1 MAILTKTRYLLALLL
16 GFIVGIAVCYH
27 IGQGQEVQIQKV
39 ETVVEKIV
47 EVVKTEIVEIEK
59 IVEVVKIEIVE
70 VDRIVK
76 EYEIKEVPVTKTR
89 IVYLPGK
96 PDTTVAPEVDPEE
109 LECMTLNIYRE
120 ANNQSMAG
128 QIAVARVVI
137 NRVQDRRYPG
147 SPCGVI
153 YDGPMKE
160 SWKTA
165 NDPELAQDERVFY
178 PVRNKCQFS
187 WYCDGKADDVVIRE
201 DNIKWKLAQEVAYQV
216 LAFNK
221 WSGMIEGATHYH
233 ATYVNPTWARQL
245 RLVAK
250 IDDHIFYRWD

>member
-1 MAILTKTRYLLALLL
+1 MAILTKTRYVLAILF
-16 GFIVGIAVCYH
+16 GFTTGI
-27 IGQGQEVQIQKV
+27 IGTVFYADTIIPEIEIREIETIKEV
-39 ETVVEKIV
+39 ETVVEKLVQVDKI
-47 EVVKTEIVEIEK
+47 K
-59 IVEVVKIEIVE
+59 IVEVPKVVYE
-70 VDRIVK
+70 VQ
-76 EYEIKEVPVTKTR
+76 IKEVPVTKTR
-89 IVYLPGK
+89 IVYLPGE
-96 PDTTVAPEVDPEE
+96 PDTQVAPEVNPEE

-147 SPCGVI
+147 SPCDVI

-160 SWKTA
+160 SWKTK
-165 NDPELAQDERVFY
+165 NDPDLPKNERVFY

-187 WYCDGKADDVVIRE
+187 WYCDGKADEIVVTE
-201 DNIKWKLAQEVAYQV
+201 DNIKWKLAQDIAYQV

-221 WSGMIEGATHYH
+221 WSGMLEGATHYH
-233 ATYVNPTWARQL
+233 ATYVSPTWAKQL
-245 RLVAK
+245 RLVGK

>member
-1 MAILTKTRYLLALLL
+1 MAILTKTRYVLAILF
-16 GFIVGIAVCYH
+16 GFTTGIIGTVFYADTIIPEIEIREIETIKEIETIV
-27 IGQGQEVQIQKV
+27 EKLVQVDKI
-39 ETVVEKIV
+39 KIV
-47 EVVKTEIVEIEK
+47 EVPKVVY
-59 IVEVVKIEIVE
+59 EVQ
-70 VDRIVK
+70 
-76 EYEIKEVPVTKTR
+76 IKEVPVVKTR
-89 IVYLPGK
+89 IVYMPAQIDG
-96 PDTTVAPEVDPEE
+96 PNPPTVDQAE

-128 QIAVARVVI
+128 QIAVARVVL

-147 SPCGVI
+147 TTCDVI